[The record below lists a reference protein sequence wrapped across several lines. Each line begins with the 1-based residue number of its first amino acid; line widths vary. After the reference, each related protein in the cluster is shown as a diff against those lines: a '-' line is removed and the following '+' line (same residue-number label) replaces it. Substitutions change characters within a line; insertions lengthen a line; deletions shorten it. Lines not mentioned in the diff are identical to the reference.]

1 MSDNLPR
8 IDPAVRRARER
19 AEKTGLI
26 SGLLFVLLAAV
37 SVLPF
42 FVLRDLDAPR
52 LLTIFLSPV
61 LGGVAAWIL
70 ITGERNPTRVLA
82 TVIAGAVAFV
92 LWAYLLSLAMANTSD
107 PSWIVVAAPV
117 VVSALATVG
126 AFVAWRSRKA
136 LPAPGA

>member
-19 AEKTGLI
+19 AEKAGMI

-37 SVLPF
+37 SVLPY

-52 LLTIFLSPV
+52 LLTIFLSPIR
-61 LGGVAAWIL
+61 GGVAAWLL
-70 ITGERNPTRVLA
+70 ITGEPSPTRVLA

-92 LWAYLLSLAMANTSD
+92 LWVYLLSLAMANTSD

-136 LPAPGA
+136 LAASGA